1 MSKGKLNLLPIPS
14 LKRIGLSFS
23 FDGGAALEA
32 SAAAGGGTGV
42 VTGKAAAASA
52 CKPDSNLMRL
62 KALIDVSSESDCRF
76 SVVSSSPKSPAS
88 WKILGLLASL
98 RSRVL
103 MCLEIF
109 KSSLRCL
116 LTPSNHTLHSEL

>member
-1 MSKGKLNLLPIPS
+1 MLQTSKGKLNLLPIAS

-23 FDGGAALEA
+23 FDGDADLEV

-42 VTGKAAAASA
+42 VSGKAAAASA

-88 WKILGLLASL
+88 WKILGL
-98 RSRVL
+98 RSARVL
-103 MCLEIF
+103 KCLEIF
-109 KSSLRCL
+109 KSLLRCL